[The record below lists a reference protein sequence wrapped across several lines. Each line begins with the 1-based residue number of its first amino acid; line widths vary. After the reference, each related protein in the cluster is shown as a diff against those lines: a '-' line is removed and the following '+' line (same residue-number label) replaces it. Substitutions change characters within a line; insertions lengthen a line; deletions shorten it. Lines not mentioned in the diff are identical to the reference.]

1 MIQER
6 GRGRPCCRGAALPL
20 VLMCI
25 AFAMMFGTTLVKS
38 VLLHQRHGRMIEKQH
53 QALWLANSGVQRAKY
68 RLRETPQYQGE
79 VWEIPEATLSD
90 GEKGR
95 VVIEVEP
102 FNETAKAWRIS
113 VEAMYPEDPRRR
125 VVQHRELVI
134 ADEEQESE
142 GPAQE

>member
-6 GRGRPCCRGAALPL
+6 SLGRVCRRGAALPL

-53 QALWLANSGVQRAKY
+53 QALWLADAGVQRAKY
-68 RLRETPQYQGE
+68 RLRESPRYRGE
-79 VWEIPEATLSD
+79 VWDIPAETLGD
-90 GEKGR
+90 DEKGR
-95 VVIEVEP
+95 VVIKVEP
-102 FNETAKAWRIS
+102 FPETEKVWRIS
-113 VEAMYPEDPRRR
+113 VDAVYPDEPRRR
-125 VVQHRELVI
+125 VMQHRELVI
-134 ADEEQESE
+134 ADEEQEAE